1 MSSRWLVERIRV
13 LVANRPRIMRSLV
26 RAALSDHP
34 DIEVVGEVQDEPEI
48 LPAIDQTH
56 ADYLIIAQD
65 RAGTRPT
72 ICDFVLEKYPHM
84 KVLAL
89 ARGREESAFYWIS
102 REIRSSQVETSE
114 DGVLNALLGNSRGG
128 EKSSSSW

>member
-1 MSSRWLVERIRV
+1 M
-13 LVANRPRIMRSLV
+13 MRELV
-26 RAALSDHP
+26 RAALSDHAG
-34 DIEVVGEVQDEPEI
+34 IEVVGEVQDEPEI

-65 RAGTRPT
+65 KAGSRPT

-89 ARGREESAFYWIS
+89 ARGREESACYWVAK
-102 REIRSSQVETSE
+102 EIRSSRVETSE
-114 DGVLNALLGNSRGG
+114 DGVLDALLGKSAGG
-128 EKSSSSW
+128 EKT

>member
-1 MSSRWLVERIRV
+1 M
-13 LVANRPRIMRSLV
+13 MRELV
-26 RAALSDHP
+26 RAALCDHP
-34 DIEVVGEVQDEPEI
+34 GIEVVGEVQDEPEI

-65 RAGTRPT
+65 KAGSRPT

-89 ARGREESAFYWIS
+89 ARGREESACYWVS
-102 REIRSSQVETSE
+102 KEIRSSRVETSE
-114 DGVLNALLGNSRGG
+114 DGVLDTLLGKSAGG
-128 EKSSSSW
+128 EKT